1 MGERL
6 VIDEWSDV
14 VCPFCYLGS
23 RQLTEALDR
32 FEHHDDVVLVH
43 HAFEL
48 DPHSPLTYELPLD
61 ELVARKYDLP
71 VERARDLHRRLE
83 AQAAHFGLEWHF
95 ENARPTNT
103 FDAHRLIAL
112 AATQELAFAMSQRLY
127 AAYFSEGRLVS
138 DHDELCALATEV
150 GVADA
155 GLLWATDAF
164 ANDVRADEMSAAR
177 LGINGVPAF
186 LVDNTFMVMGAQGTE
201 AILDVLGRARARRS
215 A

>member
-1 MGERL
+1 
-6 VIDEWSDV
+6 
-14 VCPFCYLGS
+14 
-23 RQLTEALDR
+23 
-32 FEHHDDVVLVH
+32 
-43 HAFEL
+43 
-48 DPHSPLTYELPLD
+48 
-61 ELVARKYDLP
+61 
-71 VERARDLHRRLE
+71 
-83 AQAAHFGLEWHF
+83 
-95 ENARPTNT
+95 
-103 FDAHRLIAL
+103 
-112 AATQELAFAMSQRLY
+112 MSQRLFR
-127 AAYFSEGRLVS
+127 AYFSEGRLVS